1 MDLKGTHLLSLLP
14 PDSKGLR
21 APFHDGAGKHWG
33 CVPSEAEK
41 MGTNALN
48 CSCG

>member
-1 MDLKGTHLLSLLP
+1 MDLKGTHLLSLRP